1 MENMKRKCWSKALVQ
16 LLLVFVFAGI
26 HGSSAQAQECAPN
39 AFCGGKIAPATS
51 GYSPANGPNGEP
63 VRAGVG
69 WESTAVFTGGFT
81 VGLMLADARG
91 DGTVRLYATQITDDT
106 VREFAYEGT
115 WTNTS
120 TVRLPFYAEAA
131 LLSGDGRGKGG
142 THLYVG
148 EFAFGGNGAVS
159 EFTWNGATW
168 TGAGMGATHQQLISA
183 ASGDPRGD
191 GLMHLYFGTG
201 SAPPN
206 NVAYEFNFVDPAWTF
221 APIHSSFSG
230 QSTGAFGI
238 AVGDGRNDTVQR
250 VYEGVLDAVG
260 GRIYAYE
267 FSWNGAGWDALQ
279 VADLGVGQVTGV
291 AVGDGRNDGINRVY
305 VLSRNSGVL
314 EFTYDGETFAQTA
327 DIPVGSEVL
336 EIAIGDGQN
345 DLTNRL
351 YIAQLTPSRVVEA
364 SFDGAT
370 WQTNVVG
377 TLSGN
382 SFRVRVGDARGDSMN
397 RVYVSNSLGVYEF
410 THQ

>member
-1 MENMKRKCWSKALVQ
+1 MKRRCWGKALVQ
-16 LLLVFVFAGI
+16 LLLVFVFASI

-39 AFCGGKIAPATS
+39 AICGGKIAPAIS
-51 GYSPANGPNGEP
+51 GYSPANGSSEAL

-69 WESTAVFTGGFT
+69 WESTPVFTGGFT

-91 DGTVRLYATQITDDT
+91 DGTVRLYATQITNNT
-106 VREFAYEGT
+106 VREFSYDVA

-120 TVRLPFYAEAA
+120 NVSLPFYAEAA
-131 LLSGDGRGKGG
+131 LLAGDGRGKGG
-142 THLYVG
+142 AHLYVG
-148 EFAFGGNGAVS
+148 EFAFGGNGDVS
-159 EFTWNGATW
+159 EFTWNGASW
-168 TGAGMGATHQQLISA
+168 TGVGMGATHQQLISA
-183 ASGDPRGD
+183 AAGDPRGD

-206 NVAYEFNFVDPAWTF
+206 NVAYELNFVDPAWTF
-221 APIHSSFSG
+221 APIQSSFAG

-250 VYEGVLDAVG
+250 VYEGVLDTVG
-260 GRIYAYE
+260 GHVYAYE
-267 FSWNGAGWDALQ
+267 FSWNGAGWDSLR

-291 AVGDGRNDGINRVY
+291 AVGDARNDGINRVY
-305 VLSRNSGVL
+305 VLQRNSGVF

-327 DIPVGSEVL
+327 DIPIGSEVV

-351 YIAQLTPSRVVEA
+351 YIAQFIPSRVVEA

-370 WQTNVVG
+370 WQTNLVG

-382 SFRVRVGDARGDSMN
+382 VFRVRVGDARGDSVN
-397 RVYVSNSLGVYEF
+397 RVYVSSSLGVYELA
-410 THQ
+410 HQ